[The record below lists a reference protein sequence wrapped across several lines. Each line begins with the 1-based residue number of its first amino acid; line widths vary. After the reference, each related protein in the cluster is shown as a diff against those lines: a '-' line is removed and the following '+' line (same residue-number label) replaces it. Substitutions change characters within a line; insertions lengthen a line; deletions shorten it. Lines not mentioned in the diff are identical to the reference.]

1 MGLFDWFENK
11 KAQFWR
17 DETARTLFDA
27 DQRFSTE
34 KKLTVLLLFYRS
46 HILNYGIIIIST

>member
-1 MGLFDWFENK
+1 MNDILSIVV
-11 KAQFWR
+11 
-17 DETARTLFDA
+17 A

-46 HILNYGIIIIST
+46 HILNYGIKVKST